1 MPPLGAATV
10 QPWWVH
16 VAETP
21 WTAPDTSLVR
31 TMPFS
36 TMPAG
41 VTLAAATSALLPPLP
56 PPAPYPFAPDVD
68 DADDAALLF
77 RATTKPTTAAA
88 ADMAAPVSTERR
100 VSGCTLTFCSSC
112 EREPRPGEE
121 PQCGRQPQQHD
132 AGDDEATEHG

>member
-21 WTAPDTSLVR
+21 WTAPAASLVR

-41 VTLAAATSALLPPLP
+41 VTLAAATSALLPPP

-68 DADDAALLF
+68 DVGAAGVLL
-77 RATTKPTTAAA
+77 RATTNPPTAAA
-88 ADMAAPVSTERR
+88 ADTAAPVSTERR
-100 VSGCTLTFCSSC
+100 VS
-112 EREPRPGEE
+112 
-121 PQCGRQPQQHD
+121 
-132 AGDDEATEHG
+132 

>member
-77 RATTKPTTAAA
+77 RATTTPTTAAA
-88 ADMAAPVSTERR
+88 RDKGTPASPDRR
-100 VSGCTLTFCSSC
+100 GSGCTPPFCSSC
-112 EREPRPGEE
+112 QR
-121 PQCGRQPQQHD
+121 
-132 AGDDEATEHG
+132 